1 MKLLNKKSFVG
12 LIAALAV
19 GAGGLGVAGTAYAA
33 DANVTL
39 TNPTESK
46 ITLENVQKGHMYLIY
61 KIGNYVSATDD
72 SKTAATNDLSSIG
85 MKGVTD
91 ADVHTGQ
98 PGNPDSP
105 TAQDINK
112 ALYNAMVQAGIPT
125 TAAYEAAHDYA
136 PDVAEISTL
145 SPEIRKFADALTFI
159 LQPREGGAISAVD
172 TVTTP
177 DKDQPMASTSKE
189 ITVRRGEGWYFI
201 VDQASKANNPIDGEK
216 FWGTGVLVGTPLTGK
231 VGAESRTY
239 TVLNNY
245 NQDGSKTEQTLGTVD
260 AKTDDTNTPGLPE
273 DGKKTAEGSYSNGG
287 TVVFTLES
295 SIPDI
300 EGRGFTSYSYKFT
313 DTLGPGFNTPIK
325 VKSITATFSD
335 GTKADITSS
344 VPATPISSTATG
356 SVIEFDFTQLVNPAG
371 KEASV
376 AYKYSQAKLSVVY
389 EATVKDGATLA
400 QLKNSFVIDDNGH
413 KIPITPVDPNT
424 PGTVIKETEYGD
436 FKKTTANGTTG
447 LAGAKFE
454 LLASDGITRVAT
466 ATSLTDDPSAAAD
479 ETGIV
484 KFGNLAGL
492 EEGEVYTIHEI
503 EAPADYMLQEL
514 KFSMKVQAS
523 VLETDNSGVPT
534 KVSWTVDYIDDGK
547 NDPFDL
553 VTDLFA
559 DPTQTDPK
567 AIGATVKNVQSI
579 AQLPLTGA
587 AGVILFLVV
596 GALLGGGSLTLVMMA
611 KRNKKAALMV

>member
-1 MKLLNKKSFVG
+1 
-12 LIAALAV
+12 
-19 GAGGLGVAGTAYAA
+19 
-33 DANVTL
+33 
-39 TNPTESK
+39 
-46 ITLENVQKGHMYLIY
+46 
-61 KIGNYVSATDD
+61 
-72 SKTAATNDLSSIG
+72 
-85 MKGVTD
+85 
-91 ADVHTGQ
+91 
-98 PGNPDSP
+98 
-105 TAQDINK
+105 
-112 ALYNAMVQAGIPT
+112 
-125 TAAYEAAHDYA
+125 
-136 PDVAEISTL
+136 
-145 SPEIRKFADALTFI
+145 
-159 LQPREGGAISAVD
+159 
-172 TVTTP
+172 
-177 DKDQPMASTSKE
+177 MASTSKE

-466 ATSLTDDPSAAAD
+466 ATSLTDDPSTAAD